1 MSFVNFIYEKENA
14 LSNDFCEKIIEDSV
28 RHIKS
33 GASTKF
39 HQGKS
44 QFSIGT
50 FGRHDTQLYMPAEM
64 DLHFSEIQKAV
75 FDAVGE
81 YGEEIQSIH
90 SSILIC
96 PVMKVQY
103 TPLTGGYSVWHIEQT
118 GGVSSRRVLA
128 WSIYLNDVDEGG
140 ETEFLYQGAR
150 YQPKAGSL
158 LMWPASITHP
168 HRGNP
173 PISNEKFIVTGW
185 LLYAGTQEEKKG
197 LELLHQENVDER

>member
-14 LSNDFCEKIIEDSV
+14 VSDEFCEKIIEDGV
-28 RHIKS
+28 NHIKS
-33 GASTKF
+33 GVSTKF

-44 QFSIGT
+44 QFSSGA
-50 FGRHDTQLYMPAEM
+50 FGRHDTQLFMPEEM
-64 DLHFSEIQKAV
+64 HRHFSEIQKVV

-90 SSILIC
+90 GSNLIC
-96 PVMKVQY
+96 PVMKFQY
-103 TPLTGGYSVWHIEQT
+103 TPITGGYSVWHIEQT
-118 GGVSSRRVLA
+118 GGVSCRRVLA

-150 YQPKAGSL
+150 YQPKSGSL

-185 LLYAGTQEEKKG
+185 LLYAGTDEEAKG
-197 LELLHQENVDER
+197 LELLHKESVNAR